1 MLERTI
7 LPPLFTVFSRYKF
20 LFFLGTPGAALR
32 VRSAAVARTLRAQ
45 VVHSMDGPPRQ
56 PRLGNLT
63 VTKPVPNFL
72 RQFQAPP
79 DSSTCKPNKE
89 KFLQAATHMYL
100 YNFPSRNADT
110 KQRYC

>member
-7 LPPLFTVFSRYKF
+7 LPPLFSVLRASF

-72 RQFQAPP
+72 RQFQATGPARVV
-79 DSSTCKPNKE
+79 D
-89 KFLQAATHMYL
+89 LQTKQSKKS
-100 YNFPSRNADT
+100 FT
-110 KQRYC
+110 KQRHIYVLIQLPQPERGR